1 MPNRPFIDI
10 VTQGLASGLIHPGDD
25 THKPFPLPLPTF
37 RPIQGP
43 PEMAEHFAKEA
54 GLPSPDIA
62 RLTAEA
68 LDELLEASG
77 KSVVDTAEITRLR
90 KLEVDTEPRRKRPV
104 RMKCNCGGLLF
115 GGVVDGL
122 DTDTL
127 VVHGHKVITEI
138 QKLTADCLVKHQP
151 SGSAIVDL
159 TPEEWEQWKAQ
170 QEPLEVRI
178 EGGLPALRHLL
189 QAAGVRHIITTR
201 NPQGWGE

>member
-1 MPNRPFIDI
+1 MPNQPFIDI
-10 VTQGLASGLIHPGDD
+10 VTQGFASGLIHPGDD

-90 KLEVDTEPRRKRPV
+90 KLEVDTEPRRKRTIALT
-104 RMKCNCGGLLF
+104 CNCGALLGRF
-115 GGVVDGL
+115 NVTDL
-122 DTDTL
+122 DTDKPTVFGAKFVAAMQQL
-127 VVHGHKVITEI
+127 ST
-138 QKLTADCLVKHQP
+138 DCASKHQP
-151 SGSAIVDL
+151 
-159 TPEEWEQWKAQ
+159 
-170 QEPLEVRI
+170 
-178 EGGLPALRHLL
+178 
-189 QAAGVRHIITTR
+189 AGV
-201 NPQGWGE
+201 QS